1 MLPRLSRI
9 NFFDDMLD
17 DTLFKKESNL
27 MKTDIKESDTD
38 YTLEIDVPGCK
49 KENIKIDLE
58 SGYLNVNVE
67 ILKDTTEEN
76 ENYIHR
82 ERFSG
87 SCSRSYYVG
96 DNITEEDIN
105 ANFKN
110 GILKITVPKKE
121 DIRETS
127 KKFID
132 IQD

>member
-27 MKTDIKESDTD
+27 MKTDIKESDTE

-49 KENIKIDLE
+49 KEDIKIDLE

-67 ILKDTTEEN
+67 ISKDTTEEN
-76 ENYIHR
+76 ENYIHK

-96 DNITEEDIN
+96 DNVTEEDIN

>member
-27 MKTDIKESDTD
+27 MKTDIKESDTE

-67 ILKDTTEEN
+67 ISKDTTEEN
-76 ENYIHR
+76 ENYIHK

-96 DNITEEDIN
+96 DNVTEEDIN